1 MIAAVNNDSHM
12 IVPAGNRLTVRI
24 AAEVV
29 HKERTLDARD
39 EVSSKETNALNQD
52 ISAKPHVIS
61 LRASCVHV
69 LRHCTSAHDDG
80 HASKEQLAY
89 INYDFVIPDDHRTQ
103 QWHM

>member
-1 MIAAVNNDSHM
+1 MIAAVNNDSHIR

-52 ISAKPHVIS
+52 ISAKPQFEGIMC
-61 LRASCVHV
+61 A
-69 LRHCTSAHDDG
+69 
-80 HASKEQLAY
+80 
-89 INYDFVIPDDHRTQ
+89 RTAPLYLCPR
-103 QWHM
+103 